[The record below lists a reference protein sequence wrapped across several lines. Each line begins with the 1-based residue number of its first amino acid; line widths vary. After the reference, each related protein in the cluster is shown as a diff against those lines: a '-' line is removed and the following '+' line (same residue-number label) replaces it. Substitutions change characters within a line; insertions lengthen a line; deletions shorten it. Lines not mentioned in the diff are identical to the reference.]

1 VVLVLD
7 ADPDLGLTLEQEHGL
22 MRIAQEA
29 VHNAVRHGDGAPVKV
44 RLRRLAAAVELSVCD
59 RGPGFDPEVLPRTVR
74 TMGMST
80 MHERAEQ
87 LGARLEVVS
96 APGQG
101 CSVRVRLP
109 VRRRHG

>member
-1 VVLVLD
+1 
-7 ADPDLGLTLEQEHGL
+7 
-22 MRIAQEA
+22 
-29 VHNAVRHGDGAPVKV
+29 
-44 RLRRLAAAVELSVCD
+44 
-59 RGPGFDPEVLPRTVR
+59 
-74 TMGMST
+74 MGMT
-80 MHERAEQ
+80 PMNARAEQ